1 MLTLIDRFRMFARA
15 ASVDD
20 RIGSTEIAVYTML
33 LSIDNDLL
41 FQEWF
46 GCSDRRLQDMTQVG
60 SVHTITKAKN
70 RLKQL
75 GWVDFK
81 ASGKKTTLYK
91 LTVPDRATEC
101 ATDTAAEILPTAT
114 DTATDTATECA
125 TDTAALRRQDKT
137 ARQDKTKK
145 KIQKEKPLDVLI
157 ADYTQ
162 DSELLDAL
170 RGFVEMRKEKKAPLT
185 EHALSLLLKR
195 LDGLGHSDAEKAEIV
210 NQSVMNS
217 WKGFFALKQEVR
229 QNGAGRNDSREAL
242 EERYSDFVEAD
253 RNHVYPWEIQPDS
266 GGDRA
271 ASGGDR

>member
-81 ASGKKTTLYK
+81 ASAKKTTLYK
-91 LTVPDRATEC
+91 LTIPSSATEC
-101 ATDTAAEILPTAT
+101 ATDTAIECAAEILPTAT
-114 DTATDTATECA
+114 DTA

-157 ADYTQ
+157 AGYSQNPD
-162 DSELLDAL
+162 LLEAL
-170 RGFVEMRKEKKAPLT
+170 HGFVEMRKEKKAPLT

-195 LDGLGHSDAEKAEIV
+195 LDGLGHSDVEKAEIV

-217 WKGFFALKQEVR
+217 WKGFFALKQEVK
-229 QNGAGRNDSREAL
+229 QYGAGRNDSRKAI
-242 EERYSDFVEAD
+242 EERYSDFTEAD
-253 RNHVYPWEIQPDS
+253 RNYIPPWKLRPPG
-266 GGDRA
+266 GGDQA
-271 ASGGDR
+271 ASGGDCGH